1 MSLFFTTRHD
11 GVVECWD
18 LLHSHQTPVI
28 FQKVVDHPLYCI
40 KLDPSGKLAAPGAGD
55 GTTVVGSFSENLL
68 DNNKT
73 ERSNTNDMLE
83 RETRRERILEN
94 LQKSLKI
101 REKQLKMIEKV
112 KDMEKQKL
120 EEHYKKH
127 GHPVELAEK
136 NYFASIEKM
145 KMERQRLFAEIHS
158 QME

>member
-1 MSLFFTTRHD
+1 
-11 GVVECWD
+11 
-18 LLHSHQTPVI
+18 
-28 FQKVVDHPLYCI
+28 
-40 KLDPSGKLAAPGAGD
+40 
-55 GTTVVGSFSENLL
+55 
-68 DNNKT
+68 
-73 ERSNTNDMLE
+73 MLE